1 MLGKNKL
8 PPLELTPRVFSRREL
23 FTGFFAMLNLIGA
36 SYELKIARLLPHRNI
51 CLVLPV
57 TDVVNVPRLA
67 QWGLLIFANNKRY

>member
-1 MLGKNKL
+1 MLGRNKL
-8 PPLELTPRVFSRREL
+8 TLPELTPRVFSRREL
-23 FTGFFAMLNLIGA
+23 FTGFFAMLRLTSPND
-36 SYELKIARLLPHRNI
+36 ELKIDRLLPHRNI